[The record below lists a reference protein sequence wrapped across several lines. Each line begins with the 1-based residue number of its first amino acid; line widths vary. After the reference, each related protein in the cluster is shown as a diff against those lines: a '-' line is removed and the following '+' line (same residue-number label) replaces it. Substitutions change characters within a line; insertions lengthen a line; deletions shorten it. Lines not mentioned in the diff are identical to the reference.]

1 MNRQLTRK
9 RRILYGVLFGLA
21 GAMVALGLHF
31 LGVLDPWEA
40 KTYDWRA
47 TLLARPGRA
56 SDQIRLIVL
65 DQASLDWGKDQA
77 GLTWPWPRETYSAIV
92 DYCRRGGARALAL
105 DVLFTEPS
113 SYGVGDDQA
122 LGAAMARF
130 GRVGGS
136 IFLSH
141 NPADKARQAVWPTDL
156 PDPRFKVEGLE
167 GWLSHAPRS
176 REIQFQSATLPIPE
190 VGQNAAILGNVQL
203 DPDPDGLFRRAPL
216 LGFFDGR
223 AFPSLGVGAYLSAHP
238 ASSIRLE
245 PGRMAIGDR
254 FIPVDGKGRALLR
267 FRGPAG
273 IHRTYSA
280 ASVIQSEL
288 RLRQSEE
295 PAIRDQAAFRDK
307 YVFFGFTAPGLY
319 DLRSVPGSSVYPG
332 VAVHATVL
340 DNLLS
345 GDFLREAPWWLT
357 FSLVVVFAAACG
369 ILSFGTRRPLS
380 FVFVGAGFLCLPL
393 LLSLAAYMLG
403 LWLPLV
409 AQELAAVGAI
419 SLSLLVSYA
428 TEGRQKKFI
437 KNAFQ
442 QYLSPA
448 VIEQLIQ
455 HPERLQL
462 GGERRVLSIF
472 FSDLQG
478 FTSISEHLSPE
489 ELTSLLN
496 EYLSA
501 MTDIIHEEGG
511 TVDKYEGDA
520 IIAFWNAPLEME
532 DHAVRAVRAA
542 LRCQACLEEM
552 RPRFRE
558 QTGHD
563 LFMRVGLNSG
573 PVVVGNMG
581 SRTRF
586 DYTMLG
592 DAVNLASRLEGVN
605 KRFGTYTM
613 ISEFMVGL
621 LTEEFGLRRLGR
633 VAVVG
638 RKEPVTIYE
647 PMGRQEYEA
656 RKEVLEAFAQGI
668 DWFEKGSF
676 AQAREIFLE
685 LSPHE
690 PLAARY
696 AEECERLMA
705 DPPEE
710 WQGVWVMSTK

>member
-1 MNRQLTRK
+1 
-9 RRILYGVLFGLA
+9 
-21 GAMVALGLHF
+21 
-31 LGVLDPWEA
+31 
-40 KTYDWRA
+40 
-47 TLLARPGRA
+47 
-56 SDQIRLIVL
+56 
-65 DQASLDWGKDQA
+65 
-77 GLTWPWPRETYSAIV
+77 
-92 DYCRRGGARALAL
+92 
-105 DVLFTEPS
+105 
-113 SYGVGDDQA
+113 
-122 LGAAMARF
+122 
-130 GRVGGS
+130 
-136 IFLSH
+136 
-141 NPADKARQAVWPTDL
+141 
-156 PDPRFKVEGLE
+156 
-167 GWLSHAPRS
+167 
-176 REIQFQSATLPIPE
+176 LPIPE
-190 VGQNAAILGNVQL
+190 VGQNAAVLSNVHL
-203 DPDPDGLFRRAPL
+203 DPDPDGLYRRASL
-216 LGFFDGR
+216 LGLFDGR
-223 AFPSLGVGAYLSAHP
+223 VFPSLGVGAYLSAHP
-238 ASSIRLE
+238 DSSMRIQA
-245 PGRMAIGDR
+245 GRMVIGDHS
-254 FIPVDGKGRALLR
+254 IPIDGKGRALLR

-273 IHRTYSA
+273 VYRAYNA

-288 RLRQSEE
+288 RLRQRGE
-295 PAIRDQAAFRDK
+295 PAIRDRDAFRDK

-345 GDFLREAPWWLT
+345 GDFLREAPSWLT
-357 FSLVVVFAAACG
+357 FSLALILAVVCG
-369 ILSFGTRRPLS
+369 ALTFGMRRAVS
-380 FVFVGAGFLCLPL
+380 FVLVSAGFLCLPL
-393 LLSLAAYMLG
+393 LLSIGTYVLG

-409 AQELAAVGAI
+409 VQELAAVSTI
-419 SLSLLVSYA
+419 SLALLVSYA
-428 TEGRQKKFI
+428 TEGRQKRFI

-542 LRCQACLEEM
+542 LRCQACLKEL
-552 RPRFRE
+552 RPHFRE
-558 QTGHD
+558 QTGSD
-563 LFMRVGLNSG
+563 LFMRIGLNSG

-613 ISEFMVGL
+613 ISEFVVGL
-621 LTEEFGLRRLGR
+621 LAEEFGLRRLGR

-638 RKEPVTIYE
+638 RKELVTIHE
-647 PMGRQEYEA
+647 PMFREEYES
-656 RKEVLEAFAQGI
+656 RKEAVQAFAQGV
-668 DWFEKGSF
+668 DWFERGSF

-685 LSPHE
+685 LGPHD
-690 PLAARY
+690 PPAAKY

-705 DPPEE
+705 DPPEG
-710 WQGVWVMSTK
+710 WQGVWIMSTK